1 MKTRLFTLFS
11 TLIAISLLFAACS
24 STASLPSAA
33 STADLSQAAELAIGT
48 LRLED
53 SAHVL
58 TSEKAS
64 QLLILWTAYQSLASS
79 DFNRPGGAGWACRPD
94 PGKPDR

>member
-53 SAHVL
+53 SAHAL
-58 TSEKAS
+58 DQRESQPAS
-64 QLLILWTAYQSLASS
+64 HLMDSLPI
-79 DFNRPGGAGWACRPD
+79 PGEQRFQPPRRSWMGLSTRSR
-94 PGKPDR
+94 KT